1 MFCYS
6 GLSPQQVEK
15 LRQDNA
21 IYMTKDGR
29 VSMVSI
35 TPDNVDY
42 IAKAIHQVTKW
53 TDNQMLC
60 DCKMNKNEIKLK
72 WSTAELSSYI
82 TEVK

>member
-15 LRQDNA
+15 LKQDNA

-29 VSMVSI
+29 VSMVAI

-42 IAKAIHQVTKW
+42 IAKAIHQVTK
-53 TDNQMLC
+53 
-60 DCKMNKNEIKLK
+60 
-72 WSTAELSSYI
+72 
-82 TEVK
+82 